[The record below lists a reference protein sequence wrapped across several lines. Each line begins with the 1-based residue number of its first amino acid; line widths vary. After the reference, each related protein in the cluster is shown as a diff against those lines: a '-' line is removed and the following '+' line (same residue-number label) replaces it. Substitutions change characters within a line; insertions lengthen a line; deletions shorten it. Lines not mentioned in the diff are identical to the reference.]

1 MNQISLT
8 NELLKVEDVTKICNI
23 SKCKA
28 YKLMKQINEE
38 LQAEGFITIK
48 GRVNKMRLL
57 KKLGILD
64 Q

>member
-48 GRVNKMRLL
+48 GRVNKTRLL

>member
-1 MNQISLT
+1 MNQISLR

-48 GRVNKMRLL
+48 GRVNKTRLL

>member
-48 GRVNKMRLL
+48 GRVNKKRLL